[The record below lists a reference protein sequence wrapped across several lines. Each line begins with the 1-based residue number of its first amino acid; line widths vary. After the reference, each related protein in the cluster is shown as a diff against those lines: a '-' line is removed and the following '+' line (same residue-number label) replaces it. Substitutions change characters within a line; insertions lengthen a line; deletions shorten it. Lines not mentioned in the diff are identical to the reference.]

1 VAYTYDGQATAAL
14 GVAYRPDGQ
23 GGFDHA
29 GVISLLNSKGEIAF
43 QQRGT
48 QAASEELLDR
58 LRALLSAGNRD
69 AQGVCYSG
77 SVLLGI
83 APENPRTAY

>member
-1 VAYTYDGQATAAL
+1 MMRPWSGGKPDALGDRGGPRGTHDGQATAAL

-29 GVISLLNSKGEIAF
+29 DVISLLNSKGDIAF

-48 QAASEELLDR
+48 QAASEELLDK
-58 LRALLSAGNRD
+58 LRALLSPGN
-69 AQGVCYSG
+69 
-77 SVLLGI
+77 
-83 APENPRTAY
+83 